1 MTKVVGVRFKK
12 GGKIYYFDPQDFCVN
27 VGEHVVVETSRGVE
41 MGECMLGMR
50 ELEDE
55 AIVQPLRPVIRKADE
70 QDLQLYESLKEKE
83 IAAAEIFA
91 EKVAFRGLE
100 MNLVEVEYAFGGGK
114 ITFFFTAEGRV
125 DFREL
130 VKDLAYEFKM
140 RIELRQIGVRD
151 ETKIVKGLGP
161 CGREVCCGKWL
172 ADFAPVSIK
181 MAKDQNLSLHPV
193 KISGLCNR
201 LMCCLGYEHETYVQI
216 SADMPGVFDK
226 VKTPKGIGTVVSTEI
241 LKGRVS
247 VRLRGEGKGETD
259 EIIESF
265 DKGDIV
271 VIEPAGRSRS
281 RDFAGSHG
289 VMEAGEDFSISD
301 LKALED

>member
-1 MTKVVGVRFKK
+1 MAKVVGVRFKK
-12 GGKIYYFDPQDFCVN
+12 GGKIYYFDPADTDIEA
-27 VGEHVVVETSRGVE
+27 GERAIVETSRGIE
-41 MGECMLGMR
+41 IGECVLGLR
-50 ELEDE
+50 EIDDE
-55 AIVQPLRPVIRKADE
+55 AIVQPLKPILRKADL
-70 QDLQLYESLKEKE
+70 QDIELQASLKEKE
-83 IAAAEIFA
+83 GAAAEIFN
-91 EKVAFRGLE
+91 EKVASRGLE
-100 MNLVEVEYAFGGGK
+100 MNLTEVEYAFGGGK
-114 ITFFFTAEGRV
+114 ITFYFTAEGRV

-161 CGREVCCGKWL
+161 CGREVCCGRWL

-201 LMCCLGYEHETYVQI
+201 LMCCLGYEHDTYVQI

-226 VKTPKGIGTVVSTEI
+226 VKTPKGIGIVVSTEI
-241 LKGRVS
+241 LKGKVS
-247 VRLRGEGKGETD
+247 VKLRSEGKGGESD
-259 EIIESF
+259 EVIESF
-265 DKGDIV
+265 DKADV
-271 VIEPAGRSRS
+271 STIEPANRSRS
-281 RDFAGSHG
+281 QSMEQA
-289 VMEAGEDFSISD
+289 VEAGEQFSINE

>member
-1 MTKVVGVRFKK
+1 MAKVVGVRFKK
-12 GGKIYYFDPQDFCVN
+12 GGKIYYFDPADTDIEA
-27 VGEHVVVETSRGVE
+27 GERAIVETSRGIE
-41 MGECMLGMR
+41 IGECVLGLR
-50 ELEDE
+50 EIDNE
-55 AIVQPLRPVIRKADE
+55 AIVQPLKPILRKADL
-70 QDLQLYESLKEKE
+70 QDIELQASLKEKE
-83 IAAAEIFA
+83 GAAAEIFN
-91 EKVAFRGLE
+91 EKVASRGLE
-100 MNLVEVEYAFGGGK
+100 MNLTEVEYAFGGGK
-114 ITFFFTAEGRV
+114 ITFYFTAEGRV

-161 CGREVCCGKWL
+161 CGREVCCGRWL

-201 LMCCLGYEHETYVQI
+201 LMCCLGYEHDTYVQI

-226 VKTPKGIGTVVSTEI
+226 VKTPKGIGIVVSTEI
-241 LKGRVS
+241 LKGKVS
-247 VRLRGEGKGETD
+247 VKLRSEGKGGESD
-259 EIIESF
+259 EVIESF
-265 DKGDIV
+265 DKADV
-271 VIEPAGRSRS
+271 STIEPANRSRS
-281 RDFAGSHG
+281 QSMEQA
-289 VMEAGEDFSISD
+289 VEAGEQFSINE